1 MHFSVGQFTEEYLQQ
16 APIGIMKNEEGKVI
30 AFCTL
35 MPTYYNEAISVD
47 LIRWLPDLDLP

>member
-30 AFCTL
+30 AFL
-35 MPTYYNEAISVD
+35 HFNAY
-47 LIRWLPDLDLP
+47 LL